1 MTSHPRRTKIVATI
15 GPASKSPEVISELIN
30 SGMDVARLNFSH
42 GSYEDHTRNIET
54 LRKLSAELDTPVTI
68 LQDLQGPKV
77 RVGSLPNGEI
87 TLTPGVVVTMVPQEE
102 FDGAADTIPLDYP
115 FAAEEAK
122 SGMQVLLADGLFELK
137 IVEVIG
143 RALRCEVVEGG
154 VLKSR
159 KGVNFPNLELRL
171 PALTEKDKQDVA
183 FAVKHNVDW
192 ISLSFVRSAAD
203 VRTLKD
209 LLKELG
215 ADIPVVAKIE
225 KPQAIERLDEILDEV
240 NGIMVARGDL
250 GVEMKPEK
258 VPMLQKHIVENCNR
272 RGIPVITAT
281 QMLESMV
288 NDPRP
293 TRAEASDVANAIID
307 GTDAVMLSAETAA
320 GAHPVRAVKMMARI
334 AREVE
339 SDIQFKSYPAREETV
354 SRAVSAAVNGISTVI
369 QPRCIAVLTTTGH
382 TAHVVAA
389 ERPKALVVAITTDAQ
404 VYHSL
409 NLFWGIRPLLAHQT
423 PGSFDELVEQ
433 AESTLHAHHLCEP
446 GDKILV
452 IGGVPV
458 AQPRGANFVKIH
470 TVTDA
475 VVSRQS

>member
-1 MTSHPRRTKIVATI
+1 MITTPRRTKIVATI
-15 GPASKSPEVISELIN
+15 GPASRAPDVICDLIN
-30 SGMDVARLNFSH
+30 AGMDVARLNFSH
-42 GSYEDHTRNIET
+42 ETHEVHARNIEN
-54 LRKLSAELDTPVTI
+54 LRKFSAEMDTPVTI

-77 RVGSLPNGEI
+77 RVGSLPDGEI
-87 TLTPGVVVTMVPQEE
+87 TLTPGASVTMVPQEDFHGE
-102 FDGAADTIPLDYP
+102 SDTIPLDYP
-115 FAAEEAK
+115 FAAEEAQP
-122 SGMQVLLADGLFELK
+122 GMQVLLADGLYELK
-137 IVEVIG
+137 IVEVSG
-143 RALRCEVVEGG
+143 RALRCEVIEGG
-154 VLKSR
+154 ILKSR

-171 PALTEKDKQDVA
+171 PSLTEKDKEDVA
-183 FAVKHNVDW
+183 FAVKHKVDW

-203 VRTLKD
+203 VRALKE
-209 LLKELG
+209 LLKEHG
-215 ADIPVVAKIE
+215 ADIPIIAKIE
-225 KPQAIERLDEILDEV
+225 KPHAVERLDEILDEV

-258 VPMLQKHIVENCNR
+258 VPMLQKHIIESCNR

-320 GAHPVRAVKMMARI
+320 GSHPVRAVQMMARI
-334 AREVE
+334 ARDVE
-339 SDIQFKSYPAREETV
+339 AHIQFKSYPASEQTV
-354 SRAVSAAVNGISTVI
+354 SRAVSAGVNGISTVI

-389 ERPKALVVAITTDAQ
+389 ERPKALVVAITTDPE

-409 NLFWGIRPLLAHQT
+409 NLFWGIKPLLAHDT
-423 PGSFDELVEQ
+423 PRSFDELVEQ
-433 AESTLHAHHLCEP
+433 AESTLRAHNLCDT
-446 GDKILV
+446 GDNILV

-458 AQPRGANFVKIH
+458 AHPRGANFVKIH
-470 TVTDA
+470 SV
-475 VVSRQS
+475 Q

>member
-1 MTSHPRRTKIVATI
+1 MTSNHRRTKIVATI
-15 GPASKSPEVISELIN
+15 GPTSRSPEVICDLIHA
-30 SGMDVARLNFSH
+30 GMDVARLNFSH
-42 GSYEDHTRNIET
+42 ETHEVHARTIEN

-77 RVGSLPNGEI
+77 RVSSLPGGEI
-87 TLTPGVVVTMVPQEE
+87 TLTPGAVVAMVPQEE
-102 FDGAADTIPLDYP
+102 FAGEPDTIPLDYA

-122 SGMQVLLADGLFELK
+122 PGMQVLLADGLYELK
-137 IVEVIG
+137 IVEVTG
-143 RALRCEVVEGG
+143 RALRCEVIEGG

-183 FAVKHNVDW
+183 FAVEHNVDW

-203 VRTLKD
+203 VRALKE
-209 LLKELG
+209 LLKEMG
-215 ADIPVVAKIE
+215 ADKPVLAKIE

-240 NGIMVARGDL
+240 DGIMVARGDL

-320 GAHPVRAVKMMARI
+320 GAYPVRAVKMMARI

-339 SDIQFKSYPAREETV
+339 SDIQFKSYPASEQTI

-369 QPRCIAVLTTTGH
+369 PPRCIAVLTTSGH

-389 ERPKALVVAITTDAQ
+389 ERPKALVVAITTDPQ

-409 NLFWGIRPLLAHQT
+409 NLFWGIRPLLAHHT
-423 PGSFDELVEQ
+423 PSSFDELVEQ
-433 AESTLHAHHLCEP
+433 AESTLRAHNLCEP
-446 GDKILV
+446 GDNILV
-452 IGGVPV
+452 IGGVPA
-458 AQPRGANFVKIH
+458 AQPRGSNFVKIH
-470 TVTDA
+470 SV
-475 VVSRQS
+475 R